1 MDTIRKKAKILV
13 MFCLFVCAF
22 GTSNAQD
29 YYGGGW
35 RKKPAENQPQ
45 DKEDKGNPPPTGYM
59 SINFGFANPEGGY
72 AASTAGTYGGFGL
85 PGTNINFSMAFPINH
100 SNFGLAFMFGSYTN
114 TYDNNNFINYISN
127 SSNSGNY
134 EYGSVS
140 GGIDNIYALNSI
152 MGGLYVTYPLGRF
165 SIDGRFMAGVL
176 LSSLP
181 EQAYGKEDTAGNVTT
196 YDMQVSNSVSLAF
209 DAGIGIRCLIVK
221 WGRRQICAMVNLDY
235 LYSNVPYSTVQ
246 VEDYYP
252 SNPNILPT
260 EIDNNINGTLNVSLF
275 NITFGLGYQF

>member
-1 MDTIRKKAKILV
+1 
-13 MFCLFVCAF
+13 
-22 GTSNAQD
+22 
-29 YYGGGW
+29 
-35 RKKPAENQPQ
+35 
-45 DKEDKGNPPPTGYM
+45 
-59 SINFGFANPEGGY
+59 
-72 AASTAGTYGGFGL
+72 
-85 PGTNINFSMAFPINH
+85 
-100 SNFGLAFMFGSYTN
+100 MFGSYTN